1 VVKPD
6 EVTSTEDSVQSV
18 SADKADA
25 PSKLEHAVRV
35 SLEDA
40 GGNNSNSERQEAQS
54 ETAPSRITIQ
64 ARTSGVEISAKPES
78 STGESRQVASAVVTA
93 APITVNDTKLVPGTK
108 APSTA
113 AAQAPDFVS
122 QLADRIQVQ
131 LRDGKNE
138 IRIQLHPENLGNLEI
153 RAENTVGGVVARIVA
168 ESVTVKNYLES
179 NLHLLQQS
187 LTDQGLKI
195 DRIQVT
201 VQDNGSSQSSMGY
214 AAQSGYAGSGNR
226 GRGSNRSSDSTGYVD
241 GILTEESGADQP
253 TVTAMRLNSRFYT
266 VA

>member
-1 VVKPD
+1 
-6 EVTSTEDSVQSV
+6 
-18 SADKADA
+18 
-25 PSKLEHAVRV
+25 
-35 SLEDA
+35 
-40 GGNNSNSERQEAQS
+40 
-54 ETAPSRITIQ
+54 
-64 ARTSGVEISAKPES
+64 
-78 STGESRQVASAVVTA
+78 
-93 APITVNDTKLVPGTK
+93 
-108 APSTA
+108 
-113 AAQAPDFVS
+113 
-122 QLADRIQVQ
+122 
-131 LRDGKNE
+131 
-138 IRIQLHPENLGNLEI
+138 LGNLEI

-214 AAQSGYAGSGNR
+214 AAQSGYTGSGNR
-226 GRGSNRSSDSTGYVD
+226 GRGSNRSSDGTGYVD